1 MATWQQSI
9 GELWEGRDD
18 TNSKGNRLGNQRFFE
33 HLVTTFLASAERSF
47 IENGKHFWVA
57 FCLKPQDFKGQALD
71 FAVTHTGNKLRP
83 TAPSSTEQSPEVRQ
97 QDSPETTWHIFF
109 RFYVL
114 SPGLPIH
121 RALTLCFQICRHLEV
136 PMDRWWLPQMN
147 SWKADYPL
155 AGLKM
160 GLPPQVTAMSIGAM
174 DDQLESIII
183 VFLGIRI
190 NCHSFFLVAYF
201 QINPWNGLKWY
212 RENCHVFLVDFVIG
226 GWNTSRQP
234 YMVCPNIPNSHS
246 GSSLSLLSWQH
257 VGLSPFLD
265 INPSSCGFSV
275 EFAPVGRQN
284 ICWTSTI
291 LRWWMEACDISYA
304 GNSVEPWPRTI
315 SWWQMGEVDS
325 GHPDV
330 SNGKKSGLPTTCD
343 VQKQRTLWV
352 NSSVSRHSQR
362 SYESY
367 LCVYIIFVDY
377 IWHIISHYIP
387 ILSWVISP
395 TAGTISPSAQVSSA
409 RKVKGMCGLPTPVPQ
424 RCCWDWL
431 PTRPPKG
438 PPKSCRFRWDKY

>member
-1 MATWQQSI
+1 MCCRQAYPST
-9 GELWEGRDD
+9 GRLLCV
-18 TNSKGNRLGNQRFFE
+18 SRPVGIWRFRWIAGGCPRW
-33 HLVTTFLASAERSF
+33 TAGQLAIPWR
-47 IENGKHFWVA
+47 V
-57 FCLKPQDFKGQALD
+57 
-71 FAVTHTGNKLRP
+71 
-83 TAPSSTEQSPEVRQ
+83 
-97 QDSPETTWHIFF
+97 
-109 RFYVL
+109 
-114 SPGLPIH
+114 
-121 RALTLCFQICRHLEV
+121 
-136 PMDRWWLPQMN
+136 
-147 SWKADYPL
+147 WKW
-155 AGLKM
+155 GF
-160 GLPPQVTAMSIGAM
+160 PQVTAMSIGAI
-174 DDQLESIII
+174 DDQSESIII
-183 VFLGIRI
+183 VFLG
-190 NCHSFFLVAYF
+190 SLFSDK
-201 QINPWNGLKWY
+201 PMKWY
-212 RENCHVFLVDFVIG
+212 QENCRVFLVDFVIG

-246 GSSLSLLSWQH
+246 GSSLSLVNWQH

-265 INPSSCGFSV
+265 INPSSYGFSV

-291 LRWWMEACDISYA
+291 LRWWMEAWDISYA

-330 SNGKKSGLPTTCD
+330 SNGKKSGLPTTCA
-343 VQKQRTLWV
+343 VQKTFGSWV

-367 LCVYIIFVDY
+367 LWVYIIFVDY

-395 TAGTISPSAQVSSA
+395 TAGTIILLRTQVSSA

-431 PTRPPKG
+431 PLAAFG
-438 PPKSCRFRWDKY
+438 PQHHADFSVR